1 MAHTAEIKGI
11 GVSMTEDGIGAPA
24 VILEAREEYLP
35 IFIGPGQA
43 QAIEQA
49 RHHLPTERP
58 MTHDLLVDMFTEVG
72 GAIDQIRID
81 DLTDNTFYAKID
93 ADVIRAGERQTFV
106 FDARPSDGLAL
117 AARVN
122 CPITVADEVIDAAG
136 QPPEAFELED
146 IDDRDPDSPEW

>member
-1 MAHTAEIKGI
+1 
-11 GVSMTEDGIGAPA
+11 
-24 VILEAREEYLP
+24 
-35 IFIGPGQA
+35 
-43 QAIEQA
+43 
-49 RHHLPTERP
+49 
-58 MTHDLLVDMFTEVG
+58 MTHDLLVDMFTEIG

-106 FDARPSDGLAL
+106 FDARPSDCLAL

-136 QPPEAFELED
+136 QPPEAFDVED